1 MEEINAESG
10 VHGAD
15 TLIAGDEA
23 DRYLVRRAAPVCF
36 LRLHFFNY
44 VSVKNNQIAFYRKL
58 WYYNNIG

>member
-23 DRYLVRRAAPVCF
+23 DRYLVRRAAPEGKS
-36 LRLHFFNY
+36 Y
-44 VSVKNNQIAFYRKL
+44 AMKIADKYGFTL
-58 WYYNNIG
+58 DVMA